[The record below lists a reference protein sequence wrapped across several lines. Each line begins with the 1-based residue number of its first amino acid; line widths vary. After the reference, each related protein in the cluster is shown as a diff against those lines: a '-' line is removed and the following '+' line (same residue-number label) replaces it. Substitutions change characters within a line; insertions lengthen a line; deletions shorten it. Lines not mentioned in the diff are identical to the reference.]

1 MTKRQPSVLAA
12 WGVQERNYEETD
24 CCIAF
29 RGSNG
34 SDRDANGSDHSM
46 SQTKKSAGGNPALTH
61 FNLAVI

>member
-46 SQTKKSAGGNPALTH
+46 SQTKKAPVETRRSHIL
-61 FNLAVI
+61 IWR